1 MSKVLVYHKVHDEDI
16 NYLNAKYTNYDFIVC
31 TNKTEME
38 RHIEDVDVLISFRC
52 TREMLRKAKKLKW
65 FQALSAGVDNFP
77 LNEIER
83 RGIILTN
90 GRGIHRIHMT
100 EYALGVMVML
110 ARNFHIMLRNQYK
123 VKWDKKV
130 YQGGIDGAT
139 LGILGL
145 GSIGREIAKKAKFM
159 GMNVLGVKSSISD
172 VEYVDKVY
180 LNDDML
186 EVFKI
191 SDYIINLLPSTQ
203 DTFKIID
210 KSYFNNM
217 KKDACFISIG
227 RGSTVNEEDMIQALQ
242 DGRIRA
248 AALDVFFTEPLP
260 EDSPLWKMENVIIT
274 PHICGESDRYIE
286 RALPIIENNLKAFKG
301 EGEFVNLI
309 DFNKGY

>member
-1 MSKVLVYHKVHDEDI
+1 MSKVLIYHKIHDKDI
-16 NYLNAKYTNYDFIVC
+16 NYLDAKYIDYTFIVS

-38 RHIEDVDVLISFRC
+38 RNIEDAEVLVSFRC
-52 TREMLRKAKKLKW
+52 TREMLEKGKNLKW
-65 FQALSAGVDNFP
+65 IQALSAGVDNFP

-83 RGIILTN
+83 RGIVLTN
-90 GRGIHRIHMT
+90 GRGIHRIHMA
-100 EYALGVMVML
+100 EYALGAMIML
-110 ARNFHIMLRNQYK
+110 ARNFHIMSRNQYEG
-123 VKWDKKV
+123 KWERKV
-130 YQGGIDGAT
+130 YQGGIDGET
-139 LGILGL
+139 LSILGL
-145 GSIGREIAKKAKFM
+145 GSIGREIAKRAKLM
-159 GMNVLGVKSSISD
+159 GMNVLGVKSSMSD

-180 LNDDML
+180 LPDDML
-186 EVFKI
+186 DVFKI

-217 KKDACFISIG
+217 KQDACFISIG
-227 RGSTVNEEDMIQALQ
+227 RGSTVNEEEMIQALQ
-242 DGRIRA
+242 DGKIRA